1 MSEET
6 AQLHSELAE
15 MRTALFGNA
24 LRGDVGLIR
33 NVARMD
39 KTLDDVARE
48 QGEMRAALEEML
60 PMVRQL
66 SAAETRRAE
75 VESSVRANWFS
86 ELARLV
92 GIILTVILGTSPI
105 LVSDLRHRLFG
116 ENPLTW
122 LVALLAMIALC
133 AVLAILTRR

>member
-1 MSEET
+1 MTEET
-6 AQLHSELAE
+6 AQLHSELSE

-24 LRGDVGLIR
+24 LRGDVGLVR

-39 KTLDDVARE
+39 RVLDDVARE
-48 QGEMRAALEEML
+48 QGEMRPALDEML

-66 SAAETRRAE
+66 SAAETKRAD
-75 VESSVRANWFS
+75 VERTVRSNWFS

-92 GIILTVILGTSPI
+92 GIILTVILGTTPI
-105 LVSDLRHRLFG
+105 LVSDMRHRVFG

-122 LVALLAMIALC
+122 LAALLAMIALC
-133 AVLAILTRR
+133 AVLAIVTRR

>member
-6 AQLHSELAE
+6 VQLHGEMAE

-39 KTLDDVARE
+39 RVLDDVARE
-48 QGEMRAALEEML
+48 QTEMRAALVEML

-66 SAAETRRAE
+66 SAAETRRSE
-75 VESSVRANWFS
+75 VEQAVRSNWFS
-86 ELARLV
+86 ELSRLV

-105 LVSDLRHRLFG
+105 LVSDIRHRIFG

-122 LVALLAMIALC
+122 LAALLALIALC
-133 AVLAILTRR
+133 AVLAIVTRR

>member
-6 AQLHSELAE
+6 AQLHSELSE

-24 LRGDVGLIR
+24 LRGEVGLIR

-48 QGEMRAALEEML
+48 QGEMRAALDEML

-66 SAAETRRAE
+66 SEAETRRSAAE
-75 VESSVRANWFS
+75 TTMRSNWFS
-86 ELARLV
+86 ELTRLV
-92 GIILTVILGTSPI
+92 GIILTVILGTTPI
-105 LVSDLRHRLFG
+105 LVSDVRHRLFG

-122 LVALLAMIALC
+122 LAALLAMIALC
-133 AVLAILTRR
+133 AVLTIVTRR

>member
-6 AQLHSELAE
+6 AQLHSELSE

-24 LRGDVGLIR
+24 LRGDVGLVR

-66 SAAETRRAE
+66 SAAETRRSE
-75 VESSVRANWFS
+75 TERTIRSNWIS
-86 ELARLV
+86 ELFRLV
-92 GIILTVILGTSPI
+92 GIILTVILGTTPI

-122 LVALLAMIALC
+122 LAALLATIALC
-133 AVLAILTRR
+133 AVLTILTRR

>member
-6 AQLHSELAE
+6 AQLYSELAE

-24 LRGDVGLIR
+24 LRGDVGLVR

-39 KTLDDVARE
+39 RVLDDVARE
-48 QGEMRAALEEML
+48 QTEMRAALDEML

-66 SAAETRRAE
+66 AEAETRRSAAETA
-75 VESSVRANWFS
+75 VRSNWFS

-92 GIILTVILGTSPI
+92 GIVLTVILGTTPI
-105 LVSDLRHRLFG
+105 LVSDLRQRLFG

-122 LVALLAMIALC
+122 LAALLAMIALC
-133 AVLAILTRR
+133 AVLTILTRR